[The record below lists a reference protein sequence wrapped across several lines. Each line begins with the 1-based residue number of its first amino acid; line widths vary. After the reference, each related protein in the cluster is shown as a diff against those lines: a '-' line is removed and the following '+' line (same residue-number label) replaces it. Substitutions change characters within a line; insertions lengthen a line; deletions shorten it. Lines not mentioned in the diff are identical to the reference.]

1 MDNKD
6 RLKVFADILANDNH
20 IDSHSQRR
28 SVMVKHIMPLML
40 VSLFATCQ
48 PSYAETLIAEKS
60 SFIKKPIA
68 SHYQSKIIHS
78 LNYIDVVAASGNN
91 KLQELQNLL
100 KTVQHHTI
108 VDVFLCLSF
117 IFLPFTGELRLAL
130 AYIALWWGGH
140 KNKPLG
146 ANTVCRL
153 FLAVLNLPATLTL
166 GQIIKT
172 LLPVRKV

>member
-1 MDNKD
+1 MDSLN
-6 RLKVFADILANDNH
+6 RNQVSAEILANDNH

-28 SVMVKHIMPLML
+28 SVMVKYIMPLML
-40 VSLFATCQ
+40 VSLLTTCKAS
-48 PSYAETLIAEKS
+48 PSYAIA
-60 SFIKKPIA
+60 P
-68 SHYQSKIIHS
+68 HYQQLNNHS
-78 LNYIDVVAASGNN
+78 LNYIDVVAVSGNN
-91 KLQELQNLL
+91 KLRELQNLL